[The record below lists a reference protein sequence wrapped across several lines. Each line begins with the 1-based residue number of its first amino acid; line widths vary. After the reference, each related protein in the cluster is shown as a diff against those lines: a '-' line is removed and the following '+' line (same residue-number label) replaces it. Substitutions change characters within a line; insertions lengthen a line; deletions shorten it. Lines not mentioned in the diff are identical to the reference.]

1 MSVLSEQQRQELRSC
16 DGGPVPVVDE
26 QSQKVYY
33 LISSEEF
40 ARVRAL
46 LVEEPLE
53 PREMYPLIAK
63 TAGEAGW
70 NQPAMD
76 DYDRYDEQRDQS

>member
-1 MSVLSEQQRQELRSC
+1 MSTLTDQQRQELQAHL
-16 DGGPVPVVDE
+16 GAPVPVVDE

-33 LISSEEF
+33 LISSDEF
-40 ARVRAL
+40 ERVRAL

-63 TAGEAGW
+63 SAGEAGW

-76 DYDRYDEQRDQS
+76 AYDRYDEQRQQG